1 MPSDVAP
8 PARLPDPAPEYGY
21 LCPASLRPVEGNA
34 ADLLRDGMEVF
45 PRMLEALDGAASS
58 ISIEMYRF
66 ASDGIGSRFARSLAE
81 AVRRGAQV
89 RVLVDAAGCRDTP
102 RTFFGWMRSRGIEVR
117 GVNPLRHFLRRGLAT
132 GWRDHR
138 KMVLVDRRI
147 AFVGGVNV
155 CRDGAD
161 LREGGCGWR
170 DAAVRLRGPLV
181 AQLSDSFE
189 RSWQAEAR
197 VRPRIAPPC
206 EAAAPAGSV
215 AAFVLESPPAG
226 GRRFGS
232 ALRHAIRRARGKVW
246 IASPYFLPPRSLR
259 RELRRAVRRGV
270 DVRVLVPA
278 RSDCPFVLWASQRS
292 YASLLRAGIRL
303 FEWTASMM
311 HAKVALVDGLWSTTG
326 SHNLDPLSFFRN
338 RELSVTLLGR
348 PAGEPFERMLEAD
361 FSRSRELEGRAWRLR
376 GALRRVA
383 ERACAGFRSMF

>member
-1 MPSDVAP
+1 M
-8 PARLPDPAPEYGY
+8 
-21 LCPASLRPVEGNA
+21 
-34 ADLLRDGMEVF
+34 F
-45 PRMLEALDGAASS
+45 EALEGASS
-58 ISIEMYRF
+58 AVSIEMYRF
-66 ASDGIGSRFARSLAE
+66 ASDGVGNRFARALAE
-81 AVRRGAQV
+81 AVRRGVQV
-89 RVLVDAAGCRDTP
+89 RVLVDSAGSRDTP

-117 GVNPLRHFLRRGLAT
+117 GVNPLRHFLRRGLTT

-138 KMVLVDRRI
+138 KMVLVDQHT
-147 AFVGGVNV
+147 AFVGGVNL
-155 CRDGAD
+155 CREGAD

-181 AQLSDSFE
+181 GVLSDSFE
-189 RSWQAEAR
+189 RSWQTEAR
-197 VRPRIAPPC
+197 FLPRLASP
-206 EAAAPAGSV
+206 AATPAPAGSV
-215 AAFVLESPPAG
+215 PAFVLESPPAG

-232 ALRHAIRRARGKVW
+232 ALRHAIRRARAKVW

-259 RELRRAVRRGV
+259 RELGRAARRGV

-348 PAGEPFERMLEAD
+348 PAGEPFEQMLESD

-376 GALRRVA
+376 GAIRRVA
-383 ERACAGFRSMF
+383 ERACSGFRSLF